1 MFTYQENTHFSQA
14 VRCGREK
21 FWESVRNT
29 STAWKIDSRRE
40 ILEAVERHDS
50 EVIDKWL
57 KNEDY
62 GKFLAKKRGVK
73 KAAIKREQSGARSDS
88 AEREQARPKVKLSA
102 RQKFFEKSDEERLL
116 AFAQELKDNLTAFIF
131 SCYEFDATPTANGN
145 PFRHRR
151 LADCHL
157 NGLVMLDI
165 DHVDN
170 PLEVFEALKA
180 NQELMARTALAH
192 ITSSKKGIRIVF
204 TANINDGNL
213 ADNQI
218 VFALALGYKA
228 DQSCIDATRNSF
240 APKEEDI
247 LYMNEDLLFDYYDEE
262 FDREFT
268 PQYRE
273 KKTQPTRFQ
282 FDSGD
287 RGVGVPHP
295 QSAAVATQDAQQ
307 GSGDVGPV
315 DALRVEGVMWRGY
328 DVQSI
333 IDARYADKLPC
344 AADSNRHNESL
355 KLASDLLIM
364 FDGDKQKTLAM
375 LKAQK
380 WVQEIIDERD
390 ENVEQTVASA
400 AQRMA
405 EREKKYGANVMPS
418 KAMQEAVEKAC
429 GQAYEVIVSP
439 PKLGGVRGGLKERY
453 NSHCSDHPAHP
464 GTPPDSGGEMDTLLW
479 EWGAMIEAL
488 FEYFPILKDV
498 CKGLKKN
505 QFTAALFVAGGL
517 LMTLMT
523 RCTYRFYHRPEE
535 LRRLNSSTL
544 IIGDPA
550 SGKSFATRLFKLL
563 AAPMVAADKDG
574 IAAIN
579 RYKEEMKTKG
589 ANKEKP
595 QKPKALFRVHPAR
608 TSNAQFIQDMVNAVE
623 VVDGTE
629 MQLHMLT
636 FDTELDNT
644 LTVQKGGSWIDKQ
657 SMELKAFHNEEDG
670 QAYSNLDSVVQNFFV
685 TWNYIYTGTP
695 MALKKKVNAQNFGSG
710 LATRLTCIPLP
721 GTNFEMME
729 RESTVDFESDE
740 RLKTWA
746 FKLDRVKGE
755 LTVQKIVDELYEW
768 TARRMADAKEN
779 DSKADEMLLK
789 RCAYHGLNFAAP
801 FIVMR
806 HWADIHQDGQYW
818 SGEFETDDV
827 DWRLTELLV
836 NIQYACQRHYFGA
849 LAEKYFDDK
858 TRDAAAN
865 VQRRAKTIE
874 AFNRLPEVFTID
886 DVTRCFGLTQNNSAR
901 ARVFRL
907 LKDGLVEKVDE
918 FVENGTTKAKY
929 KKTGAVMI

>member
-1 MFTYQENTHFSQA
+1 MITFQENTHFSQA
-14 VRCGREK
+14 LPCTREE
-21 FWESVRNT
+21 FWEQVKKP
-29 STAWKIDSRRE
+29 STRWRIDMRRA
-40 ILEAVERHDS
+40 IIAAVEASKTQGAVALHNLLQNS
-50 EVIDKWL
+50 E
-57 KNEDY
+57 Y
-62 GKFLAKKRGVK
+62 QKFLIKKQRLKK
-73 KAAIKREQSGARSDS
+73 KAAKETWEKKTD
-88 AEREQARPKVKLSA
+88 AEK
-102 RQKFFEKSDEERLL
+102 LL
-116 AFAQELKDNLTAFIF
+116 AFAQEVKDNLPAFIF
-131 SCYEFDATPTANGN
+131 ACREFDETETAKGGM
-145 PFRHRR
+145 FRHRR

-157 NGLVMLDI
+157 NGLFMLDI
-165 DHVDN
+165 DHIEN
-170 PLEVFEALKA
+170 PIEIWYKMRDDK
-180 NQELMARTALAH
+180 ELMKSIALVH
-192 ITSSKKGIRIVF
+192 ITSSSFGIRIVGVADL
-204 TANINDGNL
+204 TVGNL

-218 VFALALGYKA
+218 ALAQKLGYKA
-228 DQSCIDATRNSF
+228 DESCIDATRNSF

-247 LYMNEDLLFDYYDEE
+247 IYINEELLFDYYNEE
-262 FDREFT
+262 FDKKYTDE
-268 PQYRE
+268 YR
-273 KKTQPTRFQ
+273 KRTQPLFHQ
-282 FDSGD
+282 FGAEDEKTTSASNKTTTETTKTTFSGD
-287 RGVGVPHP
+287 NMSP
-295 QSAAVATQDAQQ
+295 QAEVLPEIEFS
-307 GSGDVGPV
+307 PCE
-315 DALRVEGVMWRGY
+315 RPEVERSKLSKLSSEKNSDLSSIKWRGY
-328 DVQSI
+328 DIQSI
-333 IDARYADKLPC
+333 IDQRYADKLPC
-344 AADSNRHNESL
+344 AEDSNRHKESL
-355 KLASDLLIM
+355 KLATDLLLM
-364 FDGDKQKTLAM
+364 LDGDKASVQRIVE
-375 LKAQK
+375 AQP
-380 WVQEIIDERD
+380 WVQEIINERD
-390 ENVEQTVASA
+390 ENVSQTVASA
-400 AQRMA
+400 ADCVAQK
-405 EREKKYGANVMPS
+405 EKKYASSLPS
-418 KAMQEAVEKAC
+418 KAMLEAIQKATGKSYQEITKAQTSAAVTESDIERWLWDW
-429 GQAYEVIVSP
+429 GEQIE
-439 PKLGGVRGGLKERY
+439 GLFD
-453 NSHCSDHPAHP
+453 NFP
-464 GTPPDSGGEMDTLLW
+464 LLRD
-479 EWGAMIEAL
+479 I
-488 FEYFPILKDV
+488 

-505 QFTAALFVAGGL
+505 QYPAAVFVAGGL

-535 LRRLNSSTL
+535 LRRLNNSTL

-670 QAYSNLDSVVQNFFV
+670 QAYSNLDSVVQNFIV

-729 RESTVDFESDE
+729 RESRVDFESDE

-755 LTVQKIVDELYEW
+755 LSVQKIVDELYDW

-801 FIVMR
+801 FIVMH
-806 HWADIHQDGQYW
+806 HWADIHQDGQFW
-818 SGEFETDDV
+818 SGEFETDEV

-865 VQRRAKTIE
+865 VQRRAKTVE
-874 AFNRLPEVFTID
+874 AFNRLPEEFSTDDMMQCFNLKTIA
-886 DVTRCFGLTQNNSAR
+886 SAR
-901 ARVFRL
+901 VRVYRL
-907 LKDGLVEKVDE
+907 LKDGLIEKVDE